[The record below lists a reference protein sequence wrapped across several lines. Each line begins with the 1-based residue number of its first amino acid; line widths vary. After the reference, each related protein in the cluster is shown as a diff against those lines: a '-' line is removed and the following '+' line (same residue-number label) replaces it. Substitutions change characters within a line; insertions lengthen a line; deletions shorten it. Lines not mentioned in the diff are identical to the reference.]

1 MTGVGFFG
9 RFKNTFLATS
19 DALPRL
25 PTTISSTMRKACF
38 HAGEVIFSEGDQSL
52 EAYRILKGKVQITIQ
67 GNSKPV
73 VLAQLGAGDIF
84 GEMGMV
90 DERPRSAA
98 ANCVTETECEVMTPT
113 DFQVTILQNPQ
124 RLLPYL
130 ATFFER
136 LRTVTNRLNHELR
149 LRSEEHA
156 AKSVHASSSVKPPAR
171 GEHHAERTRTHH
183 MHDISHDSSGAVSEV
198 ESIIISPLNPLCASK
213 MNNEIGTLPIEK
225 FPFRIGRLNHEDGSV
240 FSSNDFSIPDKQP
253 YQVSRNH
260 CSIEREG
267 DHYFV
272 RDRGSTLGTIVND
285 VHIGIQHGTLTMDLK
300 KGENTIVIGSNRS
313 PFKFRVELV

>member
-1 MTGVGFFG
+1 MDDQT
-9 RFKNTFLATS
+9 K
-19 DALPRL
+19 
-25 PTTISSTMRKACF
+25 MRKARF
-38 HAGEVIFSEGDQSL
+38 HVGEVIFKEGDRSL
-52 EAYRILKGKVQITIQ
+52 EAYRIIRGKVQITIR
-67 GNSKPV
+67 GDSKPV
-73 VLAQLGAGDIF
+73 VLAQLGEGDIF

-90 DERPRSAA
+90 DERPRTAA
-98 ANCVTETECEVMTPT
+98 AHCLVETECEVMTPM

-149 LRSEEHA
+149 LRAEENA
-156 AKSVHASSSVKPPAR
+156 AQAVHTSSSLQPSRIEQNAD
-171 GEHHAERTRTHH
+171 RTRIHH
-183 MHDISHDSSGAVSEV
+183 MHDISHASLEAASEIETIV
-198 ESIIISPLNPLCASK
+198 ISPLNPLCASK
-213 MNNEIGTLPIEK
+213 FDDEFEAFTIEK
-225 FPFRIGRLNHEDGSV
+225 FPFRIGRLNPEDGSV

-253 YQVSRNH
+253 FQVSRNH

-285 VHIGIQHGTLTMDLK
+285 AHIGIQHGTLTMDLK
-300 KGENTIVIGSNRS
+300 KGENTIVVGSSRS
-313 PFKFRVELV
+313 PYKFRVELV